1 MSGAPVAAAEVPL
14 GAPTEAVRAV
24 AAAAWRF
31 RWQVELEAEVRFAR
45 LAARLEGLG
54 RAPALV
60 EVARR
65 ASADE
70 ARHAV
75 HCARLAAW
83 LGPPVPAAPPPPPP
97 EVAPS
102 GLDEEE
108 AVTYELTAA
117 CCVTE
122 SESVAVLTALLPE
135 ARDPALRAALR
146 ELCEDEVVH
155 ARLGWAWLAV
165 AAARGRT
172 AFLGAHLPAMLGATA
187 DDDLFGPVEPARED
201 PALLRLG
208 VLPHSTKRALFVRSL
223 EEVVFPGLDGA
234 GVDTSEAR
242 AWLAGRPKAPPAPVR

>member
-1 MSGAPVAAAEVPL
+1 MSGAPP
-14 GAPTEAVRAV
+14 EAVRAV

-45 LAARLEGLG
+45 LAVRLERLGL
-54 RAPALV
+54 APALV

-70 ARHAV
+70 ARHAA
-75 HCARLAAW
+75 HCARLAAS
-83 LGPPVPAAPPPPPP
+83 LGQPVSAAPPPSPPD
-97 EVAPS
+97 VAPS
-102 GLDEEE
+102 GLDEED

-117 CCVTE
+117 SCVTE
-122 SESVAVLTALLPE
+122 TESVAVLTALLPE
-135 ARDPALRAALR
+135 AHDPALRAALR
-146 ELCEDEVVH
+146 ELAEDEVVH
-155 ARLGWAWLAV
+155 ARLGWAQLAV

-172 AFLGAHLPAMLGATA
+172 AFLGPHLPAMLRATA

-201 PALLRLG
+201 PALRSLG

-234 GVDTSEAR
+234 GVDTSAAR
-242 AWLAGRPKAPPAPVR
+242 GWLAARREAATQAAPVR